1 MMGVDSMEDKVT
13 ADSQSK
19 SLEAIVFG
27 LVKTYVL
34 QKLDRKHQLKWKDVE
49 GNSGKEE
56 DYRKYKEKVARS
68 AFLDVRSRTEKTD
81 FINYF
86 VSSLCS
92 VPHRLSMA
100 DYSSLTQAL
109 YEDTEKVRTLTLLAL
124 SANS

>member
-1 MMGVDSMEDKVT
+1 MEDTVT
-13 ADSQSK
+13 ADSQLK
-19 SLEAIVFG
+19 SLEAIIFG
-27 LVKTYVL
+27 LVRTYVL
-34 QKLDRKHQLKWKDVE
+34 QKLERKYQLNWKDV
-49 GNSGKEE
+49 KDDPKKKE
-56 DYRKYKEKVARS
+56 DYEKTKEKVARS

-100 DYSSLTQAL
+100 DYSSLTEAL